1 MESNI
6 YQGQFGNFTITDSD
20 RQEVRI
26 YRLGLAIAGLS
37 FSVGTVLFLWQDLT
51 PIIEQAL
58 TVLFALFIIGLG
70 VSLQTIHIYLKPL
83 HNTLKIFWLIGTIS
97 TIIFAIKSQESLVVF
112 IKNQPLSLLGIG
124 FIFAS
129 LTGVFI
135 KEAFCFNRI
144 EAKILSVIIPSLL
157 LGYIIGIFPLQLE
170 QILLTI
176 WGILFLVFL
185 MGKSTQEIPPDIGDK
200 SVFEYLKNKKNN
212 TTQS

>member
-1 MESNI
+1 M
-6 YQGQFGNFTITDSD
+6 
-20 RQEVRI
+20 
-26 YRLGLAIAGLS
+26 
-37 FSVGTVLFLWQDLT
+37 
-51 PIIEQAL
+51 
-58 TVLFALFIIGLG
+58 GLG

-97 TIIFAIKSQESLVVF
+97 TIIFAVKSQESLVIF

-129 LTGVFI
+129 LTGIFI

-144 EAKILSVIIPSLL
+144 EAKILSVIIPSSL

-185 MGKSTQEIPPDIGDK
+185 MGKSIQEIPPDIGDK

-212 TTQS
+212 ATQP